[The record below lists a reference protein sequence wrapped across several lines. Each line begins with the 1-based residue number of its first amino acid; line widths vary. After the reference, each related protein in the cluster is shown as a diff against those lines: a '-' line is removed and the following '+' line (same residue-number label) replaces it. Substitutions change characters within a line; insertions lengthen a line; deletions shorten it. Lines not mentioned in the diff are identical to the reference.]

1 MAGSWQSELYT
12 YPGISGSQ
20 RCAALGLAVTLDGAQ
35 CVVALGQ
42 KVVKSMS
49 ERKRQP
55 NVVGGR
61 AVRREVT
68 LTPVQDG
75 QLTVAAERAGRS
87 VPAFLVEAGL
97 QAGGFQTETQR
108 RESIFALF
116 QLREQLARIGNN
128 LNQMSRLLNTEGE
141 VDADLRETLSVIR
154 QKVKAVDSTVE
165 LFAAEREDA

>member
-1 MAGSWQSELYT
+1 
-12 YPGISGSQ
+12 
-20 RCAALGLAVTLDGAQ
+20 
-35 CVVALGQ
+35 
-42 KVVKSMS
+42 MS

-55 NVVGGR
+55 NVAGGR
-61 AVRREVT
+61 PVTRKLT

-97 QAGGFQTETQR
+97 QAGGFQTETER

-141 VDADLRETLSVIR
+141 VDADLRDTLAVIR